1 MFGDRAM
8 PMGDHVPDPNAR
20 KIAAQSDKTF
30 GNCYICAIS
39 SDMPKAPFKIPPES
53 TVYTTGFKSELGI
66 DQANPR

>member
-30 GNCYICAIS
+30 GNCY
-39 SDMPKAPFKIPPES
+39 MPLSFGFFPAPPRGRIP
-53 TVYTTGFKSELGI
+53 
-66 DQANPR
+66 